1 MTLVCRNKVGEGT
14 RKDLGQFSRH
24 EWVDKRK
31 MRFFFKKMPFVESF
45 IDYLK
50 VEISSL
56 YIFNLKYIPS
66 N

>member
-1 MTLVCRNKVGEGT
+1 MTLVCRSKVGEGT

-24 EWVDKRK
+24 EWVNKRK
-31 MRFFFKKMPFVESF
+31 VSFFQKMPFVESF